1 MISRQT
7 ATCDKQ
13 SSSKDR
19 RRCKLHNNRFLQQT
33 ARKVQ
38 VSDNT
43 SWGLTGQPN
52 QLETYLC
59 GCPSQGID
67 NNRSKSVPN
76 IVQHSIDDATLH
88 SLSCKLAYQTPIHN
102 PSEDNYTVLNHKWK
116 MVMANAEVILNETGI
131 GSTLDTFHKISILYT
146 SLQGKNS
153 WLVVGRE
160 TQHKRNFSSLQLLS
174 VWQINMVREG
184 LREATRILKRAIQD
198 LKDKREKNQLFNE
211 GWKIRYTTEILNIL
225 YDILSGSLHEL
236 EDKK

>member
-1 MISRQT
+1 
-7 ATCDKQ
+7 
-13 SSSKDR
+13 
-19 RRCKLHNNRFLQQT
+19 
-33 ARKVQ
+33 
-38 VSDNT
+38 
-43 SWGLTGQPN
+43 
-52 QLETYLC
+52 
-59 GCPSQGID
+59 
-67 NNRSKSVPN
+67 
-76 IVQHSIDDATLH
+76 
-88 SLSCKLAYQTPIHN
+88 
-102 PSEDNYTVLNHKWK
+102 

-146 SLQGKNS
+146 SLQSKNS

-198 LKDKREKNQLFNE
+198 LKDKRERNQLFNE
-211 GWKIRYTTEILNIL
+211 GWKIRHTTEIRNIL